1 MNIYPALAAKGKRA
15 RSAARQKSVKQQ
27 EKSTTML
34 KNSTWITVAILV
46 CWTSSVNRAVSH
58 EMGGHEGP
66 TYRVAPPRSFA
77 EGEPCLQ
84 LSILDAETGRPTP
97 ARFSIVV
104 DGETYTPD
112 QLGPGGIVFE
122 TIHTSKR
129 QRFKALYSRGTGPVQ
144 VPLPPGARSG
154 SVIVVKGFDY
164 RVVSVDFQQV
174 GGNASLQVELSRW
187 NDLHRKGWISADAHL
202 HYERHAKQYD
212 RDWLTLLAAE
222 GLDQGHFMMVLGGNL
237 PGIWAEQYAYG
248 SEGEATD
255 GHRLLTA
262 GEEYR
267 DSLQGHI
274 NLLGLGKI
282 IHPIL
287 AGTRKHPHH
296 YPTFLHILQK
306 ARSTG
311 GFVGPAHGAKLGRS
325 PTAVADTVLGAVD
338 FFEIANT
345 HLLEPDLWYQLM
357 NCGYLV
363 PPSAGT
369 DLPNYPFREAW
380 QPLLGETRIVV
391 QVDDR
396 RDFSDWTEAVR
407 QGRVFTTSGP
417 TISLTVNDAGLG
429 ETVQLPPK
437 GGTVT
442 VTAELAGPRPLRSLE
457 VLLSGKPI
465 EARTEDIG
473 QDGIARHRLTA
484 TVPIKRSTWLAARGF
499 GVRKKAL
506 SKGSQIEQTTHAHTA
521 AIPVLVG
528 DQPIWSPDDARQLR
542 ERLAKQKALYLA
554 RGNYEQESHRE
565 EMLDIFDRAIRE
577 LEEPGR

>member
-1 MNIYPALAAKGKRA
+1 M
-15 RSAARQKSVKQQ
+15 KQQ
-27 EKSTTML
+27 EKNVTML
-34 KNSTWITVAILV
+34 KIPSWIAVAVLV
-46 CWTSSVNRAVSH
+46 CWASSVNRAVSH
-58 EMGGHEGP
+58 ELDGHEGP
-66 TYRVAPPRSFA
+66 TYRVAPSRSFT

-104 DGETYTPD
+104 NGETYTPD
-112 QLGPGGIVFE
+112 HLGPGGIVFE

-129 QRFKALYSRGTGPVQ
+129 QRFTGLFSRGTGPVQ
-144 VPLPPGARSG
+144 VPLPPGTRSG
-154 SVIVVKGFDY
+154 SVMVVKGFDY
-164 RVVSVDFQQV
+164 RVVSADFQQV
-174 GGNASLQVELSRW
+174 GGNASLMVQLSRW
-187 NDLHRKGWISADAHL
+187 NDLHRNGWISADAHL
-202 HYERHAKQYD
+202 HYERNAKQLD

-222 GLDQGHFMMVLGGNL
+222 DLDQGHFMMLLGGNL
-237 PGIWAEQYAYG
+237 PGVWAEQFAYG

-274 NLLGLGKI
+274 NLLGLGEI
-282 IHPIL
+282 IQPIQ

-296 YPTFLHILQK
+296 FPTFLHVLQE

-325 PTAVADTVLGAVD
+325 PTAIADTVLDAVD
-338 FFEIANT
+338 FFEITNT

-380 QPLLGETRIVV
+380 QPLLGETRMVV
-391 QVDDR
+391 QVNDR
-396 RDFSDWTEAVR
+396 RDFAGWTEAVR

-417 TISLTVNDAGLG
+417 TISLKVNDAGLG

-437 GGTVT
+437 GGSVT
-442 VTAELAGPRPLRSLE
+442 VNAELAGPRSLRSLE
-457 VLLSGKPI
+457 VLFSGKPI
-465 EARTEDIG
+465 EGRIEDIS

-484 TVPIKRSTWLAARGF
+484 TLLIERSTWIAARGF
-499 GVRKKAL
+499 GVPKEAL
-506 SKGSQIEQTTHAHTA
+506 SKGSQIEQRTHAHTA
-521 AIPVLVG
+521 AIPILVG
-528 DQPIWSPDDARQLR
+528 SQPIWSPDDARQLR
-542 ERLAKQKALYLA
+542 ERLAEQKTLY
-554 RGNYEQESHRE
+554 RKSGKYERESHRE
-565 EMLDIFDRAIRE
+565 EMLDIFDRAIRQ
-577 LEEPGR
+577 LEGPRH